1 MGTRPRPVGPATIYV
16 AQELRAQRARLEW
29 SLDTLAEKSGVARM
43 TAYRALTGERALDI
57 ETLIKLCNAMGLN
70 VSALLNEAH
79 EQANPGS
86 ATAGK
91 GRG

>member
-1 MGTRPRPVGPATIYV
+1 
-16 AQELRAQRARLEW
+16 
-29 SLDTLAEKSGVARM
+29 M